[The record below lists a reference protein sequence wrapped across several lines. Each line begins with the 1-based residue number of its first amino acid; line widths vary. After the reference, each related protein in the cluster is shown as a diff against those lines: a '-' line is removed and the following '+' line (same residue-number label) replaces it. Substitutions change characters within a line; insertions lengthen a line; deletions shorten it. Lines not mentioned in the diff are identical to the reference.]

1 MLALAM
7 NPKNDNLPDD
17 PELTARMAEVIAKIL
32 EKKGS
37 CLPHELVKQGFSYDE
52 INRLWAEA
60 KTKADFQVRI
70 SKR

>member
-7 NPKNDNLPDD
+7 NPKNDNSPND
-17 PELTARMAEVIAKIL
+17 PELVARMAEAIAGIL

-37 CLPHELVKQGFSYDE
+37 CLPHDLLQHGFTYDE
-52 INRLWAEA
+52 INRLWADA
-60 KTKADFQVRI
+60 KAKADFQVRI